1 MPGPVREAGKSNGA
15 IIQSDESYNSPHN
28 KNLYLA
34 AQKTLTLT
42 YEKNIDK
49 FVWVVF

>member
-1 MPGPVREAGKSNGA
+1 MPGPVREADISNGA